1 MGTVERTRWKPPFFY
16 GWIIVGLAFLSTGVW
31 SSMRTTFSVLF
42 VALLE
47 EFRWSRA
54 GGAGVQSLAFV
65 VYTFA
70 APAVGVLI
78 DRFGPRRVVLPGIML
93 LSAGLCLSSRIQSL
107 PQFYVFYGLIVGLGV
122 TGVSIVAYSAIL
134 ARWFERRRGTA
145 NGIAASGMGL
155 VTFALVP
162 LTQYVIDVAGWRT
175 AFLVLGVLVLLLLFP
190 ASAVFLRHTP
200 QEMNLLPDGTP
211 PMSGKRKGLRIIDA
225 GWAQTDWTL
234 ARASREGR
242 FWALLAFAF
251 LVIIPVYMLVI
262 HAARFLVDCGFTRM
276 TAALMIAL
284 VGVVSSGF
292 RIFWGALSDQVGRE
306 KTFTLGAWCLAA
318 AALCLYGLRAS
329 NVPLPAYLF
338 VLLFG
343 AGWGATAPTFM
354 SVSADLFQGRSF
366 GLIYGVTEAVVGL
379 GSAIGPW
386 LAGFIFDWTESY
398 RLAFLV
404 AAGLSVLSSGIVW
417 LAAPRKVRSP
427 GR

>member
-1 MGTVERTRWKPPFFY
+1 MGTAERTGPKQPFFY

-31 SSMRTTFSVLF
+31 AAMRTTFSVFFL
-42 VALLE
+42 ALLE

-54 GGAGVQSLAFV
+54 GGAGVQSLAFI
-65 VYTFA
+65 VYTFT
-70 APAVGVLI
+70 APAVGALI
-78 DRFGPRRVVLPGIML
+78 DRFGPRRVVLPGIVL

-107 PQFYVFYGLIVGLGV
+107 AQFYVFYGLIVALGV
-122 TGVSIVAYSAIL
+122 TFVSIVAYSAIL

-145 NGIAASGMGL
+145 SGIAVSGMGL
-155 VTFALVP
+155 VTFVLVP
-162 LTQYVIDVAGWRT
+162 LTQYVIDLSGWRT
-175 AFLVLGVLVLLLLFP
+175 AFLVLGVVVFLLLFP
-190 ASAVFLRHTP
+190 ASAVFLCHKP
-200 QEMNLLPDGTP
+200 QDMNLLPDGAAP
-211 PMSGKRKGLRIIDA
+211 VSGKKKGLMIIDE

-242 FWALLAFAF
+242 FWALLGFSF
-251 LVIIPVYMLVI
+251 LAIIPVYMLVI
-262 HAARFLVDCGFTRM
+262 HAARFLVDCGFDRM
-276 TAALMIAL
+276 TAAMMIAL

-292 RIFWGALSDQVGRE
+292 RIFWGSLSDRVGRE

-318 AALCLYGLRAS
+318 AALCLFTLSDAQF
-329 NVPLPAYLF
+329 PLPAYLF

-366 GLIYGVTEAVVGL
+366 GLIYGVTEAVIGL

-386 LAGFIFDWTESY
+386 LAGYIFDWQESY

-404 AAGLSVLSSGIVW
+404 AAGLSALSSGVVW

>member
-1 MGTVERTRWKPPFFY
+1 MGTGDRTRRHPPFFY

-31 SSMRTTFSVLF
+31 ASMRTTFSVLF

-65 VYTFA
+65 VYTCA
-70 APAVGVLI
+70 APAVGALI
-78 DRFGPRRVVLPGIML
+78 DRVGPRRVILPGIL
-93 LSAGLCLSSRIQSL
+93 LLTAGLCLSARIQSL
-107 PQFYVFYGLIVGLGV
+107 AQFYVFYGLIVGLGV

-134 ARWFERRRGTA
+134 AHWFERRRGTA
-145 NGIAASGMGL
+145 SGIAVSGMGL

-162 LTQYVIDVAGWRT
+162 LTQYVIDQAGWRT
-175 AFLVLGVLVLLLLFP
+175 AFLVLGGLVYLLLFP
-190 ASAVFLRHTP
+190 ATAVFLRHTP
-200 QEMNLLPDGTP
+200 QDMNLRPDGAA
-211 PMSGKRKGLRIIDA
+211 PMSGEHTGLRIIDA
-225 GWAQTDWTL
+225 SWAQTEWTL

-251 LVIIPVYMLVI
+251 LAIIPVYMLVI
-262 HAARFLVDCGFTRM
+262 HAAQFLVDCGFTRM

-292 RIFWGALSDQVGRE
+292 RILWGWLSDQVGRE
-306 KTFTLGAWCLAA
+306 ITFTCGAGCLAA
-318 AALCLYGLRAS
+318 GALCLFSLHDAQF
-329 NVPLPAYLF
+329 PLPAYLF
-338 VLLFG
+338 VLFFG

-354 SVSADLFQGRSF
+354 SVSADLFQGRNF
-366 GLIYGVTEAVVGL
+366 GLIYGVTEAVIGL

-386 LAGFIFDWTESY
+386 LAGFMFDRTESY
-398 RLAFLV
+398 RPAFLV
-404 AAGLSVLSSGIVW
+404 AMGLSALSAGAVW

>member
-1 MGTVERTRWKPPFFY
+1 MGTVEQTRTKRPFFY

-31 SSMRTTFSVLF
+31 AAMRTTFSVFF

-54 GGAGVQSLAFV
+54 GGAGVQSLAFI
-65 VYTFA
+65 VYTFT
-70 APAVGVLI
+70 APAVGALI
-78 DRFGPRRVVLPGIML
+78 DRFGPRRVILPGIVL
-93 LSAGLCLSSRIQSL
+93 LSAGLCLSSHIQSL
-107 PQFYVFYGLIVGLGV
+107 AQFYVFYGLIVALGV
-122 TGVSIVAYSAIL
+122 TFVSIVAYSAIL

-145 NGIAASGMGL
+145 SGIAASGMGL
-155 VTFALVP
+155 VTFVLVP
-162 LTQYVIDVAGWRT
+162 LTQYVIDVSGWRT
-175 AFLVLGVLVLLLLFP
+175 AFLVLGVLVFLLLFP
-190 ASAVFLRHTP
+190 ASAVFLCHKP
-200 QEMNLLPDGTP
+200 QDMNLLPDGAAP
-211 PMSGKRKGLRIIDA
+211 VSGQEKGLRIIDE
-225 GWAQTDWTL
+225 GWAKTDWTL

-242 FWALLAFAF
+242 FWALLAFSF

-262 HAARFLVDCGFTRM
+262 HAARFLVDCGFSRM
-276 TAALMIAL
+276 TAAMMIAL

-292 RIFWGALSDQVGRE
+292 RIFWGSLSDHVGRE

-318 AALCLYGLRAS
+318 AALCLFMLSDARF
-329 NVPLPAYLF
+329 PLPAYLF

-366 GLIYGVTEAVVGL
+366 GLIYGVTEAVIGL

-386 LAGFIFDWTESY
+386 LAGFIFDWKESY

-404 AAGLSVLSSGIVW
+404 AAGLSALSSGIVW

>member
-1 MGTVERTRWKPPFFY
+1 METGERTRTKQPFFY

-31 SSMRTTFSVLF
+31 TSMRTTFSVLF

-54 GGAGVQSLAFV
+54 GGAGVQSLAFL
-65 VYTFA
+65 VYTVT
-70 APAVGVLI
+70 APAVGTLI
-78 DRFGPRRVVLPGIML
+78 DRFGPRRVILPGIVL

-107 PQFYVFYGLIVGLGV
+107 TQFYVFYGLVVGLGV
-122 TGVSIVAYSAIL
+122 TFVSIVAYSAIL

-162 LTQYVIDVAGWRT
+162 LTQYVIDRAGWRT
-175 AFLVLGVLVLLLLFP
+175 AFLVLGVLVFLLLFP
-190 ASAVFLRHTP
+190 ASAVFLRRTP
-200 QEMNLLPDGTP
+200 QEMNLLPDGAAP
-211 PMSGKRKGLRIIDA
+211 VAGNKREMRIIDE

-242 FWALLAFAF
+242 FWAMLAFCF
-251 LVIIPVYMLVI
+251 LAIIPVYMLVI
-262 HAARFLVDCGFTRM
+262 HAARFLVDCGFPRM
-276 TAALMIAL
+276 TAAMLIAL

-292 RIFWGALSDQVGRE
+292 RILWGSLSDRVGRE
-306 KTFTLGAWCLAA
+306 KTFTLGAWSLAA
-318 AALCLYGLRAS
+318 AALCLFLLRDAQF
-329 NVPLPAYLF
+329 PLPAYLF
-338 VLLFG
+338 VLFFG

-366 GLIYGVTEAVVGL
+366 GLIYGVTEAVIGL

-386 LAGFIFDWTESY
+386 LAGFMFHYTESY
-398 RLAFLV
+398 HLAFLV
-404 AAGLSVLSSGIVW
+404 AAGLSALSSGIVW
-417 LAAPRKVRSP
+417 LAAPRKVRSQ
-427 GR
+427 G